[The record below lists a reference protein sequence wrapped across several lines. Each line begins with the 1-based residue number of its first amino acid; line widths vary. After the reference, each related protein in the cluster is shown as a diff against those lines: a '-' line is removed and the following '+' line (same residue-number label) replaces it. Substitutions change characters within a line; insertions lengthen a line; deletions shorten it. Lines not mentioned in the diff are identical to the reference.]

1 MPRVRG
7 TSHRPNAR
15 NRNAASRTGTYPCG
29 PAPVRAAYHGLGR
42 TPGEDQGTAI
52 WCSLAILIWTGS
64 RAALLGGC
72 GTAMAVGGLV
82 ILGGCGTTVTLP
94 LLPEITTALGPT
106 KTALAPGPADPGATL
121 TDTALAVSA
130 TALPCLNTA
139 NAAASP

>member
-7 TSHRPNAR
+7 TSHSPNAR

-72 GTAMAVGGLV
+72 GT
-82 ILGGCGTTVTLP
+82 TVTLP

-106 KTALAPGPADPGATL
+106 KTSLGPAKTALAPGPADPGATL